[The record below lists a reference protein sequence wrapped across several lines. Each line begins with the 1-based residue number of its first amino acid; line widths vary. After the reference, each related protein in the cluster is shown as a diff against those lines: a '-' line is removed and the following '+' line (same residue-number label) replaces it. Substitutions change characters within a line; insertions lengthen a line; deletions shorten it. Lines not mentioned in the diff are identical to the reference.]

1 MTQKLKV
8 FKNSVRL
15 NGKNYYP
22 AAYLLAQKKSFDG
35 ADFIKVKGSV
45 YFSVK

>member
-1 MTQKLKV
+1 MSKLKT

-22 AAYLLAQKKSFDG
+22 AAYIASQKKSIDDT
-35 ADFIKVKGSV
+35 DFIKIKGSV
-45 YFSVK
+45 YYSVK

>member
-1 MTQKLKV
+1 MTQKLKT

-22 AAYLLAQKKSFDG
+22 AAHLTTLKKSFDS
-35 ADFIKVKGSV
+35 ADFIRIKGSI
-45 YFSVK
+45 YYASK